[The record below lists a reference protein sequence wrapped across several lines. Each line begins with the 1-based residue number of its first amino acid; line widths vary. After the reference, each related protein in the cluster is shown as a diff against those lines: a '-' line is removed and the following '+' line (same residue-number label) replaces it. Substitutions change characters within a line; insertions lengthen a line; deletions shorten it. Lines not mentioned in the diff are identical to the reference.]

1 MKEVEVYTDG
11 ACRGNPGRGGY
22 GAVLKYR
29 DFRKELSG
37 GFRLTTNNRMEV
49 FAVIAALEALREPC
63 ILTIRSDSRYL
74 IDTMEKGWLERWRKN
89 GWKNRNG
96 DPVRNDID
104 RVARMSDQPVDPDVR
119 FRGPVVFGKRQ
130 CVQCQICRAHRIDSA
145 IRRGRMGAFSVK
157 NHIFQVLYL
166 LVE

>member
-89 GWKNRNG
+89 GWKKPEWR
-96 DPVRNDID
+96 P
-104 RVARMSDQPVDPDVR
+104 
-119 FRGPVVFGKRQ
+119 GPE
-130 CVQCQICRAHRIDSA
+130 H
-145 IRRGRMGAFSVK
+145 
-157 NHIFQVLYL
+157 
-166 LVE
+166 

>member
-74 IDTMEKGWLERWRKN
+74 IDTMEKGGLERWRKN

-96 DPVRNDID
+96 DPVRNID
-104 RVARMSDQPVDPDVR
+104 LWRRLFVAKLRHKCKFIWVKGHASNEENNRCDALATAAADGSD
-119 FRGPVVFGKRQ
+119 
-130 CVQCQICRAHRIDSA
+130 
-145 IRRGRMGAFSVK
+145 
-157 NHIFQVLYL
+157 L
-166 LVE
+166 LEDEPFAALSY

>member
-63 ILTIRSDSRYL
+63 ILMIRSDSRYL

-96 DPVRNDID
+96 DPVRNID
-104 RVARMSDQPVDPDVR
+104 LWRRLFVAKLRHKCKFIWVKGHASNEENNRCDALATAAADGSD
-119 FRGPVVFGKRQ
+119 
-130 CVQCQICRAHRIDSA
+130 
-145 IRRGRMGAFSVK
+145 
-157 NHIFQVLYL
+157 L
-166 LVE
+166 LEDEPFAALPS

>member
-96 DPVRNDID
+96 DPVRNID
-104 RVARMSDQPVDPDVR
+104 LWRRLFVAKLRHKSKFIWVKGHASNEENNRCDALATAAADGSD
-119 FRGPVVFGKRQ
+119 
-130 CVQCQICRAHRIDSA
+130 
-145 IRRGRMGAFSVK
+145 
-157 NHIFQVLYL
+157 L
-166 LVE
+166 LEDEPFAALPS

>member
-74 IDTMEKGWLERWRKN
+74 IADSSK
-89 GWKNRNG
+89 
-96 DPVRNDID
+96 I
-104 RVARMSDQPVDPDVR
+104 
-119 FRGPVVFGKRQ
+119 GKRDFYTF
-130 CVQCQICRAHRIDSA
+130 CRLDNLDAVVCEPGITAEDRTAIEEHTRVIC
-145 IRRGRMGAFSVK
+145 
-157 NHIFQVLYL
+157 
-166 LVE
+166 

>member
-89 GWKNRNG
+89 GWKNKNG
-96 DPVRNDID
+96 DPVRNID
-104 RVARMSDQPVDPDVR
+104 LWRRLFVAKLRHKCKFIWVKGHAENAENNRCDELATAAADGTELLEDE
-119 FRGPVVFGKRQ
+119 
-130 CVQCQICRAHRIDSA
+130 
-145 IRRGRMGAFSVK
+145 AFAS
-157 NHIFQVLYL
+157 Q
-166 LVE
+166 